1 MSVPTQAEVFQQL
14 IHNLREAQSNCAMLS
29 HLTRDDDGVRSHG
42 WLAMSELL
50 GRAVHNVTDLAT
62 KRRMQ

>member
-29 HLTRDDDGVRSHG
+29 HLTRDDDAVRAHR

-50 GRAVHNVTDLAT
+50 GQACQNVTDLAT